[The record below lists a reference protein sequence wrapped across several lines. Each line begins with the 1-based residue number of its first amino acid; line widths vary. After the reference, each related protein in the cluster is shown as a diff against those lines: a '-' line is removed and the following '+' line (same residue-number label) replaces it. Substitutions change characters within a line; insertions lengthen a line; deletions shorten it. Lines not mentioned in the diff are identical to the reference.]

1 MLDTYPHTAEIAEQ
15 VELLHQLRPPEKE
28 RGEDASDVSVL
39 YDQSTGGMSSKSPL
53 TIDKSMTKKTQSKSS
68 SPDDV
73 IVHTDNGRLV
83 FIGGKLY
90 AHDQDDSAGSAN
102 HDEDDEPSGWEQSAN
117 SKFDYDSGSHTTA
130 NKNHHRKSKRLKKK
144 RASGN

>member
-1 MLDTYPHTAEIAEQ
+1 MLNTYPHTAEIAEQ
-15 VELLHQLRPPEKE
+15 VEQHHQLRPPEKE
-28 RGEDASDVSVL
+28 RGEDTSNASVL
-39 YDQSTGGMSSKSPL
+39 YDQSTGEMSSKSPL

-102 HDEDDEPSGWEQSAN
+102 HDEDDEASGWEESAD
-117 SKFDYDSGSHTTA
+117 SKFDYDPGSRTIA

-144 RASGN
+144 RGIGN